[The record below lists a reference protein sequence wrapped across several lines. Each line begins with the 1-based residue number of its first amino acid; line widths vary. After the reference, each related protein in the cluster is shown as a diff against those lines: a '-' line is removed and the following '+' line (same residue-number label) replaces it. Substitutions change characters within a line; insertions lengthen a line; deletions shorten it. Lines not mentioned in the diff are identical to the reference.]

1 MAGMYGSL
9 RKYGDELKTTYD
21 VLYAL
26 YNSREHTEL
35 TYMLRRIN
43 NWVNTTDPQQQK
55 LLVQYL
61 DELTPNN
68 IRTFGQ
74 FKKYMM
80 GRYYKAKNKLD
91 QLIPKMVTKYFH
103 DKEEAKN
110 EGMERKRIDRIITE
124 AINSTIAQKLIADS

>member
-9 RKYGDELKTTYD
+9 RKYGDQLKTVDD

-26 YNSREHTEL
+26 HNSREYQEFAFAF
-35 TYMLRRIN
+35 RKIN
-43 NWVNTTDPQQQK
+43 NWMNTTDPKQQK

-68 IRTFGQ
+68 INTFGQ

-80 GRYYKAKNKLD
+80 GRYYKTKNKLD

-110 EGMERKRIDRIITE
+110 EGIERNRIDRLITE
-124 AINSTIAQKLIADS
+124 VINSTIAQKLIADS